1 MRVVTGDAEGLSGRT
16 IGQAELVTPER
27 AVMRLGFREPT
38 PSLPLHVVPVPVA
51 AGGGRD
57 GHTRIEVTEVVHA
70 ADGEREV
77 ALRLARS
84 VPTPGRPDEL
94 RAGTATAEAARI
106 RLPEWFCTRFPRMCD

>member
-16 IGQAELVTPER
+16 VGQAELVTPEC

-51 AGGGRD
+51 AGGDRD
-57 GHTRIEVTEVVHA
+57 GHTRIEVTEVLRA

-84 VPTPGRPDEL
+84 VPTSGGREEL
-94 RAGTATAEAARI
+94 WASTSTAEASRI
-106 RLPEWFCTRFPRMCD
+106 RLPEWFCTRFPRLCD